1 MNHAMINAASGV
13 RAMQLRV
20 DTIANNLANS
30 DTVGFKSSDTTFA
43 AMLTRNLDNQPYTEY
58 EQGRQTPYGI
68 RPGFGAKEALQVVN
82 FKQGTMKQ
90 TDSPTDLFLGGEESF
105 FRVQR
110 AGVNGS
116 PDETYFTR
124 AGNFSQI
131 PEETV
136 EFVPVINNQG
146 QQVMERRVTVQLGLR
161 TAQGDAVM
169 DNAGRPVRIPAE
181 ATNFTVNK
189 DGQITYRLNGVE
201 TQGQR
206 IGIYTVQNL
215 NILHPAG
222 ENYYRVPVEQIGGNA
237 QWTDYVRLS
246 NGAGAAL
253 PDGVGIQQRALE
265 ASNVDLRQ
273 EMTMLIEA
281 QRSLQ
286 FNARAI
292 SYNDQMS
299 DITNRIYKG

>member
-1 MNHAMINAASGV
+1 MNHSMINAASGV

-30 DTVGFKSSDTTFA
+30 DTVGFKASDTTFA
-43 AMLTRNLDNQPYTEY
+43 SMLTRKLNNQPYTEY
-58 EQGRQTPYGI
+58 EQGRQTPYGT
-68 RPGFGAKEALQVVN
+68 RPGFGAKEALQVVDYT
-82 FKQGTMKQ
+82 QGSMKQ
-90 TDSPTDLFLGGEESF
+90 TDSPTDLFLKGEEAF

-110 AGVNGS
+110 AGMDGRA
-116 PDETYFTR
+116 DETYFTR
-124 AGNFSQI
+124 AGNFSLM
-131 PEETV
+131 PAD
-136 EFVPVINNQG
+136 NNQLAL
-146 QQVMERRVTVQLGLR
+146 VTE
-161 TAQGDAVM
+161 QGDAVV
-169 DNAGRPVRIPAE
+169 DNTGQPVRIPSGSSY
-181 ATNFTVNK
+181 FTVRE

-201 TQGQR
+201 TEGQR
-206 IGIYTVQNL
+206 IGVYTVQNL

-222 ENYYRVPVEQIGGNA
+222 GNYYRVPVEIIGGNA
-237 QWTDYVRLS
+237 QWTDYAQLT
-246 NGAGAAL
+246 NPADQGM

-265 ASNVDLRQ
+265 ASNVNLRK

>member
-43 AMLTRNLDNQPYTEY
+43 SMLTRKLDNQPYPQY
-58 EQGRQTPYGI
+58 EQGRQTPYGT

-82 FKQGTMKQ
+82 YTQGSMKQ
-90 TDSPTDLFLGGEESF
+90 TDSPTDLFLQGEEAL

-110 AGVNGS
+110 AGVNGR
-116 PDETYFTR
+116 PNETYFTR
-124 AGNFSQI
+124 AGNFSLM
-131 PEETV
+131 PT
-136 EFVPVINNQG
+136 NNG
-146 QQVMERRVTVQLGLR
+146 QLALL

-169 DNAGRPVRIPAE
+169 DNAGQPVRIPSG
-181 ATNFTVNK
+181 ATNFTVNA
-189 DGQITYRLNGVE
+189 DGQIVYKLNDVQ
-201 TQGQR
+201 TQGPR
-206 IGIYTVQNL
+206 IGVYTVQNL

-246 NGAGAAL
+246 NANGAAM
-253 PDGVGIQQRALE
+253 PNGVGIQQRALE
-265 ASNVDLRQ
+265 ASNVDLRK

-281 QRSLQ
+281 QRGLQ

-292 SYNDQMS
+292 SFNDQMS

>member
-1 MNHAMINAASGV
+1 MNHAMINSASGV

-43 AMLTRNLDNQPYTEY
+43 AMLTRNLNNQPYTEY

-68 RPGFGAKEALQVVN
+68 RPGFGAKEALQVVDY
-82 FKQGTMKQ
+82 KQGAMKQ
-90 TDSPTDLFLGGEESF
+90 TDSPTDLFLQGEEAF

-110 AGVNGS
+110 AGVNGR
-116 PDETYFTR
+116 PNETYFTR
-124 AGNFSQI
+124 AGNFSTL
-131 PEETV
+131 PTA
-136 EFVPVINNQG
+136 NG
-146 QQVMERRVTVQLGLR
+146 QLALL

-169 DNAGRPVRIPAE
+169 DTAGRPVQIPSN

-189 DGQITYRLNGVE
+189 DGQIVYRLNGVE

-215 NILHPAG
+215 NILNPAG
-222 ENYYRVPVEQIGGNA
+222 ENYYRIPVEQIGGNA
-237 QWTDYVRLS
+237 QWTDYARLA
-246 NGAGAAL
+246 NGGATL
-253 PDGVGIQQRALE
+253 PDGVGIQQKALE
-265 ASNVDLRQ
+265 ASNVDLRK

>member
-1 MNHAMINAASGV
+1 MINAASGV

-30 DTVGFKSSDTTFA
+30 DTVGFKASDTTFA
-43 AMLTRNLDNQPYTEY
+43 SMLTRKLNNQPYTEY
-58 EQGRQTPYGI
+58 EQGRQTPYGT
-68 RPGFGAKEALQVVN
+68 RPGFGAKEALQVVDYT
-82 FKQGTMKQ
+82 QGSMKQ
-90 TDSPTDLFLGGEESF
+90 TDSPTDLFLKGEEAF

-110 AGVNGS
+110 AGMDGRA
-116 PDETYFTR
+116 DETYFTR
-124 AGNFSQI
+124 AGNFSLM
-131 PEETV
+131 PKENV
-136 EFVPVINNQG
+136 EFLPVINDQG
-146 QQVMERRVTVQLGLR
+146 QQVMERRVTVQLALL
-161 TAQGDAVM
+161 TAQGDEVM
-169 DNAGRPVRIPAE
+169 DNTGQPVRIPSNASY
-181 ATNFTVNK
+181 FTVRE

-201 TQGQR
+201 TEGQR
-206 IGIYTVQNL
+206 IGVYTVQNL

-222 ENYYRVPVEQIGGNA
+222 GNYYRVPVEIIGGNA
-237 QWTDYVRLS
+237 QWTDYAQLT
-246 NGAGAAL
+246 NPADQGM

-265 ASNVDLRQ
+265 ASNVNLRK

>member
-82 FKQGTMKQ
+82 FKQGTAKQ
-90 TDSPTDLFLGGEESF
+90 TDSPTDLFLGGEEAF

-110 AGVNGS
+110 AGANGR
-116 PDETYFTR
+116 PNETYFTR
-124 AGNFSQI
+124 AGNFSLL
-131 PEETV
+131 PTG
-136 EFVPVINNQG
+136 NG
-146 QQVMERRVTVQLGLR
+146 QLSLR
-161 TAQGDAVM
+161 TAQGDAVI
-169 DNAGRPVRIPAE
+169 DNAGRPVQIPSN

-237 QWTDYVRLS
+237 RWTDYVRLS
-246 NGAGAAL
+246 NGAGATL

-265 ASNVDLRQ
+265 ASNVDLRK

-281 QRSLQ
+281 QRGLQ

-292 SYNDQMS
+292 SFNDQMS